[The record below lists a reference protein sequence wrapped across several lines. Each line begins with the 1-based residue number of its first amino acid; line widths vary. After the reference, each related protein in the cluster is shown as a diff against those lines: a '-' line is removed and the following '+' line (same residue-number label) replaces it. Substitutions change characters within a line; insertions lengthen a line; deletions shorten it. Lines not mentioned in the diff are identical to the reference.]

1 MRYAL
6 ALGSGFSAD
15 PCPPRGPTRPGEV
28 APRGLGPKDQK
39 NSFPLGQKE
48 ESSSRR
54 MDGGAAGPQPAPA
67 HGLLLRQA
75 GRTAA
80 WVAAGV
86 VLGLLLLFGASG
98 EAAGRRL

>member
-6 ALGSGFSAD
+6 ALRSGFSAD

-39 NSFPLGQKE
+39 NSLLSQKE
-48 ESSSRR
+48 ESSSWR
-54 MDGGAAGPQPAPA
+54 MDGGAAGLQPAPA

-86 VLGLLLLFGASG
+86 VLGLVLLFGASG